1 MGRKLNQTGHHPS
14 IYFQMFDEDK
24 WEMMDKLMTLPKY
37 AKSRTGLI
45 NKALDFG
52 LPKLIADEFG
62 EVTLCE
68 EPEDNPWQTKPAE
81 SVAVQA
87 ISDETLK
94 EIITLLK
101 RISMNTQL
109 SKSIACSVFNV
120 LSRDLKGQLP
130 NAEAF
135 DNGDLRDTPR
145 YLERKEIQLL
155 KEISGDND

>member
-1 MGRKLNQTGHHPS
+1 MGRNAKVGDHQPYVHFRLN
-14 IYFQMFDEDK
+14 DEDK
-24 WEMMDKLMTLPKY
+24 WQMIDQLMTLPQY
-37 AKSRTGLI
+37 AKSRSTLL

-52 LPKLIADEFG
+52 LPMLMAEEFG
-62 EVTLCE
+62 EVALCE
-68 EPEDNPWQTKPAE
+68 EPDNSPRRQIPIKPA
-81 SVAVQA
+81 
-87 ISDETLK
+87 IPDETLT

-109 SKSIACSVFNV
+109 SKSIACSMFNV

>member
-24 WEMMDKLMTLPKY
+24 WKMMDKLMILPKY
-37 AKSRTGLI
+37 AKSRTSLI
-45 NKALDFG
+45 NRALDYG
-52 LPKLIADEFG
+52 LPMLMAEEFG
-62 EVTLCE
+62 EVNLCE
-68 EPEDNPWQTKPAE
+68 EPDDSPHRQIPIKPA
-81 SVAVQA
+81 
-87 ISDETLK
+87 IPDETLT

-109 SKSIACSVFNV
+109 SKSIACSIFNV